1 VAELAALEML
11 CTGNRTVGS
20 NPTLSA
26 RNNKSRIQNPE
37 FRSQKKRKSEE
48 GFQPLHSGFWIL
60 TPEFRSSPDF
70 WILFFA
76 ESLMKKRFSMVL
88 LMGAVAVCALSLG
101 WSGQAQVRRGQ
112 ICGDPTMSCPG
123 QADFQPHDLPFRI
136 PKTAVIWESETFY
149 AIILQSVNAKNNCEA
164 HVSEDERLEAQALFP
179 HHKVFADRCPEP
191 GTLFY
196 TNTNSDYR
204 FMAVYA
210 GRTRAEATRML
221 ARVKATGR
229 YPSANL
235 RQMRAGFN
243 GT

>member
-1 VAELAALEML
+1 M
-11 CTGNRTVGS
+11 S
-20 NPTLSA
+20 
-26 RNNKSRIQNPE
+26 
-37 FRSQKKRKSEE
+37 
-48 GFQPLHSGFWIL
+48 
-60 TPEFRSSPDF
+60 
-70 WILFFA
+70 
-76 ESLMKKRFSMVL
+76 KRF
-88 LMGAVAVCALSLG
+88 LMTICLGAVVAASVLSLSQ
-101 WSGQAQVRRGQ
+101 SGRAQARRGQ
-112 ICGDPTMSCPG
+112 VCGDPTMRCPG
-123 QADFQPHDLPFRI
+123 PPEFQPYDLPFRI
-136 PKTAVIWESETFY
+136 PRRAVIWESETFY
-149 AIILQSVNAKNNCEA
+149 AIILQSRNAKNNCEA

-221 ARVKATGR
+221 SRVRATGR
-229 YPSANL
+229 YPTANL